1 MPDAPAGAGYGAA
14 GYGVWMLRLAC
25 YLAGGHLEPTAITFL
40 AEGLQATAALLLLM
54 GTLCFV
60 GRNPP
65 VALLAYAIGA
75 EVLWCAFTTFVV
87 DDFLLRSV
95 PLYLVAGSAQTA
107 AGLALLRAP
116 PNEANPAAGTACHPL
131 LPRGTQNFRLPR

>member
-1 MPDAPAGAGYGAA
+1 
-14 GYGVWMLRLAC
+14 
-25 YLAGGHLEPTAITFL
+25 
-40 AEGLQATAALLLLM
+40 M

-75 EVLWCAFTTFVV
+75 VVLWCAFTTFVV

-95 PLYLVAGSAQTA
+95 PLYLVAGSALIA
-107 AGLALLRAP
+107 AGLAFLRARRDEATPAAGLVGSALLAWCLQKFDYPWLRPVDWFAPFAFLRSGSPPMPPPGGLLRAP
-116 PNEANPAAGTACHPL
+116 SRRPD
-131 LPRGTQNFRLPR
+131 